1 MTEKE
6 IEIEEITG
14 KQLKKIEI
22 MIKSMMKKIE
32 KVKVSN
38 KMVKNKR
45 MNYEL
50 ILVLSIISIII
61 FI

>member
-61 FI
+61 K